1 MVIKKKDYY
10 TYIIFTDSSSH
21 DDLIGQINLIA
32 HHIDNLIIDIQVKN
46 VNKEEL
52 ILSVLKYS
60 SLWKKKN
67 NSFILVVNDSKIDYD
82 KEIVCLPTLDE
93 AVEYLYM
100 EELERNV

>member
-10 TYIIFTDSSSH
+10 TYIIFTDSSSQN
-21 DDLIGQINLIA
+21 DLIRQIDLTVN
-32 HHIDNLIIDIQVKN
+32 HIDNLIIDIQVKN
-46 VNKEEL
+46 INKEEL
-52 ILSVLKYS
+52 VLSLLKYS

-67 NSFILVVNDSKIDYD
+67 KSFILVVNDSKIDYNED
-82 KEIVCLPTLDE
+82 VVCLPTLDE

>member
-1 MVIKKKDYY
+1 MIVETKDCYKF
-10 TYIIFTDSSSH
+10 ILFSNEENLAS
-21 DDLIGQINLIA
+21 LKEQINLIFKD
-32 HHIDNLIIDIQVKN
+32 IDNLIIDVQIKN
-46 VNKEEL
+46 TNKKEL
-52 ILSVLKYS
+52 ILSLLKYS

-67 NSFILVVNDSKIDYD
+67 KSFILVVNDSKIDYD